1 MTGRQGLPRIPRAA
15 LPPSAADTRQAR
27 GRAKRDP
34 PLGAS
39 PQQPCLQLGSA
50 PQVLQVPRAARK
62 EVPELRPG
70 SRYPAQ
76 VRAQPSGPWYRGS
89 WSARPKPVVVDA
101 VANAGKG
108 RAGGCGLR
116 SHTADGKRWRVL
128 EMGRGA
134 RGRGLR
140 GAQRWWLW
148 ERLQF
153 WHSSSDAGWLIPTVT
168 VVPLLFSAALLGLHC
183 TFPSLYSNMKQKLWP
198 PVPDLHRALG
208 SFLQESS
215 KHGQVS
221 GAFDEQPQEAVLPCL
236 LEVLPGPRRE
246 AGSPPEHA
254 GGRLSSTDIANQS
267 YPLMSGWEPR
277 PGCTSVATGPWA
289 PCHAALLAAAQA
301 GGGKS
306 GSKIQSYPTKAG
318 GDRYIPNRRTM
329 QMEMANFLLTKENDP
344 AEDSPTK
351 KEQQKAW
358 AVNLN
363 GFDVEEAKILYLRG
377 KPQNAPE
384 GCQNNLKV
392 LYSQKMAS
400 RFSRK
405 KSRYIPSKPERVLD
419 ASEMFNDYYLNL
431 IDWSSQKFL
440 AVALDNTVYLWNY
453 GTREIIPL
461 LQTEHPDIYISSASW
476 IKDGDYLAVGTSS
489 AEVQLWDVEQQKHLR
504 TMTSHC
510 GRVGTLSWNSCILS
524 SGAPG
529 HIHHHDVRVAEHH
542 VATLAGRTQEVCGLK
557 WSLDGR
563 YLARGGNDSLV
574 NVWPCTQ
581 CGGGNFTPLQT
592 FTQHQG
598 AVKAV
603 AWCPWQM
610 NVLATGGGTSDR
622 HVCIWNVCSGA
633 CLSAVDTRS
642 QVTFIL
648 WSTNY
653 KELISGHGFAQ
664 NQLVIWKY
672 PRMNK
677 VAELQG
683 HTDRI
688 LNLTMSPDGTS
699 VASGAADETVQVW
712 SCFEMDPI
720 KKKEKEKAN
729 SAKSGILHQSI
740 C

>member
-1 MTGRQGLPRIPRAA
+1 MLTDAPQLVQATVSQGRLSLQW
-15 LPPSAADTRQAR
+15 LPPLELPAEQLDYQVRCAMENSHDWKAR

-62 EVPELRPG
+62 EVPELRAG

-89 WSARPKPVVVDA
+89 WSAGPKPVVVDA
-101 VANAGKG
+101 VA
-108 RAGGCGLR
+108 
-116 SHTADGKRWRVL
+116 
-128 EMGRGA
+128 
-134 RGRGLR
+134 
-140 GAQRWWLW
+140 
-148 ERLQF
+148 
-153 WHSSSDAGWLIPTVT
+153 DAGWLIPGVT

-183 TFPSLYSNMKQKLWP
+183 TFPSLYSNVKQKLWP

-215 KHGQVS
+215 KQGQVS
-221 GAFDEQPQEAVLPCL
+221 AFDEQPQEAVLPCL
-236 LEVLPGPRRE
+236 LEVLPGPQHE

-289 PCHAALLAAAQA
+289 PCHAALPAAAQA

-306 GSKIQSYPTKAG
+306 GSKIQSTPTKAG
-318 GDRYIPNRRTM
+318 GDRYIPNRTTM

-363 GFDVEEAKILYLRG
+363 GFDVEEAKILHLRG

-384 GCQNNLKV
+384 GYQNNLKV

-461 LQTEHPDIYISSASW
+461 LQMEHPDIYISSASW
-476 IKDGDYLAVGTSS
+476 IKGGDYLAVGTSS
-489 AEVQLWDVEQQKHLR
+489 AEVQLWDAEQQKHLR

-510 GRVGTLSWNSCILS
+510 ARVGTLSWNSCILS
-524 SGAPG
+524 SGARTG

-542 VATLAGRTQEVCGLK
+542 VATLAGHTQEVCGLK

-563 YLARGGNDSLV
+563 YLASGGNDSLV

-610 NVLATGGGTSDR
+610 NVPATGGGTSDR
-622 HVCIWNVCSGA
+622 HIRIWNVCSGA

-699 VASGAADETVQVW
+699 VASAAADETVQVW

-720 KKKEKEKAN
+720 RKKEKEKAN